1 MLKLFYGSIATEQ
14 YLQNA
19 FDTIEEAAT
28 DGADTVYYFE
38 IVFPQLKKK
47 IVSDIEFDDE
57 ENVKN
62 EVALPIEI
70 ADELDIFFNPK
81 HDNNDE
87 QLSSTNDQNVKSI
100 KSYIIQKPK
109 LFYDEIK
116 EVTKA
121 MLESKIF
128 T

>member
-1 MLKLFYGSIATEQ
+1 MVVSQLSNIYKTQLIQSRKQQLMGQIH
-14 YLQNA
+14 YLQ
-19 FDTIEEAAT
+19 I
-28 DGADTVYYFE
+28 
-38 IVFPQLKKK
+38 PQLKKK

-81 HDNNDE
+81 HDNNDK
-87 QLSSTNDQNVKSI
+87 QMSSTNDQNFKWL